1 MRLQIRLTYF
11 PVNMVRRA
19 MDDIQLPNGLHIPKG
34 TKLGVAAGASWD
46 PKIFPDPYKFDAT
59 RFLRLREQP
68 GAENVWQLTT
78 TRPEQIAF
86 GHGKHA
92 CPGRFLAA
100 NEIKI
105 AMCHMLLKYDWE
117 LSDPDKAP
125 KAISHG
131 IMLDSDP
138 TVKVRVRS
146 REPEVA
152 L

>member
-1 MRLQIRLTYF
+1 MNRVAMANTRLPDGT
-11 PVNMVRRA
+11 V
-19 MDDIQLPNGLHIPKG
+19 IPRG
-34 TKLGVAAGASWD
+34 TKLGVSSHALWD
-46 PKIFPDPYKFDAT
+46 PEVYPNPDRFDGY

-68 GAENVWQLTT
+68 GNENAWQLTT
-78 TRPEQIAF
+78 TRPEHIAF

-105 AMCHMLLKYDWE
+105 ALCHMLLKYEWKM
-117 LSDPDKAP
+117 SPSTTAP
-125 KAISHG
+125 KIFANG

-138 TVKVRVRS
+138 TVKIMLRR
-146 REPEVA
+146 RRPEVE

>member
-1 MRLQIRLTYF
+1 
-11 PVNMVRRA
+11 MVRKA
-19 MDDIQLPNGLHIPKG
+19 TGDICLPDGFHIPKG
-34 TKLGVAAGASWD
+34 TRLGVSSQASWD
-46 PKIFPDPYKFDAT
+46 PNVFPNPKKFDAF

-68 GAENVWQLTT
+68 GNENLWQLTT

-100 NEIKI
+100 NEVKI
-105 AMCHMLLKYDWE
+105 ALCHLLLKYEWK
-117 LSDPDKAP
+117 LSPSTTVP
-125 KAISHG
+125 KAISNG

-138 TVKVRVRS
+138 TVKIMVRS
-146 REPEVA
+146 RQAEVE